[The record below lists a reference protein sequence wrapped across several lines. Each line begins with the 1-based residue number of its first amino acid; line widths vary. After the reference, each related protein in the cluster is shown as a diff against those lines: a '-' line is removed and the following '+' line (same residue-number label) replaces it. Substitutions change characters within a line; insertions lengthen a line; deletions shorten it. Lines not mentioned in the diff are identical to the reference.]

1 MSICIVSDNMLWAHT
16 HEGKIFNEND
26 EILINKEA
34 YTQSL
39 DFEAENFYLVMRRTN
54 YDNNNKKYKWMDTYY
69 IVVDRLGNM
78 ESVNKKLFIEGTR
91 RTNFY
96 YSAIESEFLMVAL
109 QDKNCT
115 YNFSGYRFAYNGYHN
130 CIDFAYFKD
139 KINYDSLAT
148 LDIGELRYFIMNI
161 SDKDSEDVCELVN
174 QMIDKAINSKST
186 VNDMQIVYHVVRTY
200 LFAIKDQERKAEKIW
215 HLVKHIESKYKKKTK
230 KLIRAMCEIFASS
243 DVYSNKIDEEKD
255 YYLLNEYFV
264 HHAEMWAVKRI
275 VLYNLEHVKDVKAI
289 KNPGELLRYATED
302 ERRRWYKHANKTD
315 TLQPLANRIRETNYN
330 NVDMVVDLIYCFV
343 SGFTTEEFNK
353 ADLDIVAD
361 AIMDS
366 FRYFFN
372 PYYNL
377 HAQEPMLRNKENM
390 DILAKAIVQQL
401 EQKTNIGARVKKI
414 AHSKKD
420 SYFCKSIYDAMMESD
435 DRKIKKALLEM
446 AVE

>member
-1 MSICIVSDNMLWAHT
+1 MN
-16 HEGKIFNEND
+16 
-26 EILINKEA
+26 ILFITQKCGQLKE
-34 YTQSL
+34 L
-39 DFEAENFYLVMRRTN
+39 
-54 YDNNNKKYKWMDTYY
+54 YY
-69 IVVDRLGNM
+69 I
-78 ESVNKKLFIEGTR
+78 I
-91 RTNFY
+91 
-96 YSAIESEFLMVAL
+96 
-109 QDKNCT
+109 
-115 YNFSGYRFAYNGYHN
+115 
-130 CIDFAYFKD
+130 
-139 KINYDSLAT
+139 
-148 LDIGELRYFIMNI
+148 
-161 SDKDSEDVCELVN
+161 
-174 QMIDKAINSKST
+174 
-186 VNDMQIVYHVVRTY
+186 
-200 LFAIKDQERKAEKIW
+200 
-215 HLVKHIESKYKKKTK
+215 
-230 KLIRAMCEIFASS
+230 
-243 DVYSNKIDEEKD
+243 
-255 YYLLNEYFV
+255 
-264 HHAEMWAVKRI
+264 
-275 VLYNLEHVKDVKAI
+275 
-289 KNPGELLRYATED
+289 ELLRYATED

-414 AHSKKD
+414 ASSNKE

>member
-1 MSICIVSDNMLWAHT
+1 MSIYIVSDNMLWTHT
-16 HEGKIFNEND
+16 CEGKIFNAND
-26 EILINKEA
+26 EILIKKEA
-34 YTQSL
+34 YTQPL
-39 DFEAENFYLVMRRTN
+39 DLEAENFYLVIRRTN
-54 YDNNNKKYKWMDTYY
+54 YDHNNSKYKWMDSYY
-69 IVVDRLGNM
+69 IVIDRLGDM
-78 ESVNKKLFIEGTR
+78 ESANKKIFVKDGKRNDL
-91 RTNFY
+91 Y
-96 YSAIESEFLMVAL
+96 YSAIESEFLLTAL
-109 QDKNCT
+109 QDKEYT
-115 YNFSGYRFAYNGYHN
+115 YDFSGYRFTYTYNN
-130 CIDFAYFKD
+130 IDFDILKD

-148 LDIGELRYFIMNI
+148 LDISELRYFIANI
-161 SDKDSEDVCELVN
+161 RNKDSDDVCALVDHI
-174 QMIDKAINSKST
+174 IDQAINSKAT

-215 HLVKHIESKYKKKTK
+215 HFVQRIERKYTKKTK

-275 VLYNLEHVKDVKAI
+275 VLYNLEHIKDAKVI

-302 ERRRWYKHANKTD
+302 ERRRWYKHVNKTD
-315 TLQPLANRIRETNYN
+315 ALQPLANRIRETNYS

-372 PYYNL
+372 PYYSL

-414 AHSKKD
+414 TCSKKD

-435 DRKIKKALLEM
+435 NKKIKKALLEM

>member
-1 MSICIVSDNMLWAHT
+1 MSIYIVSDNMLWAHT
-16 HEGKIFNEND
+16 HEGKIFNAND
-26 EILINKEA
+26 EILIKKEA
-34 YTQSL
+34 YTQPL
-39 DFEAENFYLVMRRTN
+39 DLEAENFYLVIRRTN
-54 YDNNNKKYKWMDTYY
+54 YDHNNSKYKWMDSYY
-69 IVVDRLGNM
+69 IVIDRLGDM
-78 ESVNKKLFIEGTR
+78 ESANKKIFVKDGKRNDL
-91 RTNFY
+91 Y
-96 YSAIESEFLMVAL
+96 YSAIESEFLLTAL
-109 QDKNCT
+109 QDKEYT
-115 YNFSGYRFAYNGYHN
+115 YDFSGYRFTYTYNN
-130 CIDFAYFKD
+130 IDFDILKD

-148 LDIGELRYFIMNI
+148 LDISELRYFIANI
-161 SDKDSEDVCELVN
+161 RNKDSDDVCALVDHI
-174 QMIDKAINSKST
+174 IDQAINSKAT

-215 HLVKHIESKYKKKTK
+215 HFVQRIERKYTKKTK

-275 VLYNLEHVKDVKAI
+275 VLYNLEHIKDAKVI

-302 ERRRWYKHANKTD
+302 ERRRWYKHVNKTD
-315 TLQPLANRIRETNYN
+315 ALQPLANRIRETNYS

-372 PYYNL
+372 PYYSL

-414 AHSKKD
+414 TCSKKD

-435 DRKIKKALLEM
+435 NKKIKKALLEM